1 MMEKEKED
9 RPAKVITV
17 DRETINEEWYCGYCK
32 RPVKQKWERC
42 PKCGKLLLWKG
53 R

>member
-1 MMEKEKED
+1 MEKEKID

-17 DRETINEEWYCGYCK
+17 DRETINEEWYCGYYK
-32 RPVKQKWERC
+32 RQVKQKWERC
-42 PKCGKLLLWKG
+42 PKCGKTLLWKG